1 MYTLL
6 KGVLSDTVLGDSAA
20 AFISGGAAGVGAWI
34 PIYPFDVIKTNIQN
48 TQGTKGEGFLATA
61 LRLQRTFGW
70 GVFYDG
76 VQPKLLRAAVN
87 HSVTF
92 WVYNLILNWVSAA
105 AS

>member
-1 MYTLL
+1 M
-6 KGVLSDTVLGDSAA
+6 LGDSAA

-48 TQGTKGEGFLATA
+48 TQGTKGYKAERDTGFLATA

-92 WVYNLILNWVSAA
+92 WVYNLILNWVSGAA
-105 AS
+105 ASVAASP